1 MSDVNQIFHLVLNK
15 IPLGPQ
21 TKIANVKSMSA
32 PPPQYYSGGPKDV
45 KNMAK
50 TRHLKLPIVMMENAK
65 RSSHLRFQ
73 IKVSSWLNQFQIKY
87 DQKNLS

>member
-32 PPPQYYSGGPKDV
+32 PLRLHSSEPKDV

-87 DQKNLS
+87 DQKT